1 MESRVPTAAARNEG
15 VTGPFALPERA
26 WASRPPDRASNVLL
40 PLSAHRAGE
49 IVTLLSPQ
57 IIDQSGDQDEQHE
70 GCLSFFDVRSKLP
83 WPLRIQVE
91 HDSFQSNYSHTPRM
105 RGQVVKCNV
114 SKRGWI
120 NGVGGCPNVGG
131 ICISCTM
138 PGFPEKCMPFMESMP
153 ITWRSAPSP
162 FSRFPDG
169 GDRERDL
176 WLSRPVTPRD
186 TPPPPTALL
195 WLASKGR

>member
-70 GCLSFFDVRSKLP
+70 GCLSFFDVRGTVP

-91 HDSFQSNYSHTPRM
+91 HDSFQSNCH
-105 RGQVVKCNV
+105 
-114 SKRGWI
+114 
-120 NGVGGCPNVGG
+120 
-131 ICISCTM
+131 
-138 PGFPEKCMPFMESMP
+138 
-153 ITWRSAPSP
+153 
-162 FSRFPDG
+162 
-169 GDRERDL
+169 
-176 WLSRPVTPRD
+176 PVTPRD

-195 WLASKGR
+195 RLGGHTGAASAGEGCRAGLKPEGAVQ